1 MTVGNSPIAAD
12 GLPLVAIG
20 NDIWASESGAG
31 GGRGEVCL
39 MDKIR

>member
-31 GGRGEVCL
+31 GGGGWFA
-39 MDKIR
+39 